1 MMVNDAMAFSP
12 SSQPRQT
19 QLGAG
24 SRINAPDLP
33 PRIDRQS
40 KPSGSGIEIP
50 NSSGSTRFNGS
61 GDIIGHSGQEGGFD
75 KLVDGDNTQVE
86 YISRTPASAVDA
98 SATAANLTSDVPPG
112 CSGVGI
118 NIVNNG
124 IEVADR
130 RLTSLERQGRLNNS
144 THLKMGQT
152 LPSSGSNNNMT
163 NTVPLNGTYES
174 TSIYD
179 SYNHSQ
185 LAIQNLGRL
194 GPNAPDDLK
203 SVPNVKYV

>member
-1 MMVNDAMAFSP
+1 MVNEAMSFSAP
-12 SSQPRQT
+12 SQSRQT
-19 QLGAG
+19 QYGPG
-24 SRINAPDLP
+24 NRINAPDLP

-40 KPSGSGIEIP
+40 KPSGPGIDI
-50 NSSGSTRFNGS
+50 NSSSVSSRFNGPS
-61 GDIIGHSGQEGGFD
+61 DMIGHTVQEGIPD
-75 KLVDGDNTQVE
+75 NKPVDGDDSQVE
-86 YISRTPASAVDA
+86 YIARATASAA
-98 SATAANLTSDVPPG
+98 AGSTAATSSSSDLPG

-118 NIVNNG
+118 NVANNG
-124 IEVADR
+124 VDVSDR
-130 RLTSLERQGRLNNS
+130 RLTSLERQGRLNTS
-144 THLKMGQT
+144 THMKMGST
-152 LPSSGSNNNMT
+152 LPAIGGGNNMA
-163 NTVPLNGTYES
+163 NTAPVNGNYES